1 MIGFAP
7 YAHSEPAFP
16 PQTADASC
24 AGEGMTAMPTT
35 AAGADCAGEAEAAAL
50 SGADM
55 AVLAVSAAPRD
66 RAVPPSAAQHTLPKL
81 GRVTVSHG
89 REATPRPHPSESPVL
104 DSKTANPDVDNDLT
118 TKSCNKKTNPTSPV
132 EEFSTGIQV
141 PRGHR

>member
-66 RAVPPSAAQHTLPKL
+66 RAVPGKPPHVPTPLNPRFWTQKQRTPTL
-81 GRVTVSHG
+81 TM
-89 REATPRPHPSESPVL
+89 
-104 DSKTANPDVDNDLT
+104 
-118 TKSCNKKTNPTSPV
+118 
-132 EEFSTGIQV
+132 I
-141 PRGHR
+141 